1 MPKKIVDDFERIFLQ
16 VTTDKFLSMQALGG
30 EEPFFIYSF
39 DPKEQ
44 ELISSETKRL
54 KKRVEQMGHT
64 ILTINLYEL
73 TIQMLEDRGMLEKI
87 FQKEQSITKAK
98 LLQTLQNML
107 DVETKIM
114 PYIHKLAKENQ
125 TSMLFL
131 EGVGEVYPYIR
142 SHTIINN
149 LQKVVADRPT
159 LMFFPGKFD
168 GHKLVLFNKVHD
180 DNHYRA
186 FNIINYSFEG

>member
-1 MPKKIVDDFERIFLQ
+1 MSKIVNDFEQMFSQ
-16 VTTDKFLSMQALGG
+16 VTTEKFLSMQALGG

-39 DPKEQ
+39 DPAEQ
-44 ELISSETKRL
+44 ELVSSETKRL
-54 KKRVEQMGHT
+54 KKRVEQKGHSV
-64 ILTINLYEL
+64 LVINLFD
-73 TIQMLEDRGMLEKI
+73 IAMKMLEDRGMLEKI
-87 FQKEQSITKAK
+87 LDKEQSLKKEK

-114 PYIHKLAKENQ
+114 PYIEKLAKENK

-149 LQKVVADRPT
+149 LQKIVVDRPT
-159 LMFFPGKFD
+159 LMFFPGRFD
-168 GHKLVLFNKVHD
+168 GYKLVLFDKVHD

-186 FNIINYSFEG
+186 FNIINYSFQG

>member
-1 MPKKIVDDFERIFLQ
+1 MSKIIDDFEQIFTQ
-16 VTTDKFLSMQALGG
+16 VTTEQFLSMQALGG

-39 DPKEQ
+39 DPVMQ
-44 ELISSETKRL
+44 DLVSSETKRL
-54 KKRVEQMGHT
+54 QKRVEQAGHSV
-64 ILTINLYEL
+64 LVINLYQL
-73 TIQMLEDRGMLEKI
+73 TIKMLNERNMLTKI
-87 FQKEQSITKAK
+87 LDKEPSLPKSK

-114 PYIHKLAKENQ
+114 SEIQKLVDEKQ
-125 TSMLFL
+125 TSMVFI
-131 EGVGEVYPYIR
+131 EGIGEVYPYIR

-149 LQKVVADRPT
+149 LQKVIVDRPT
-159 LMFFPGKFD
+159 LMFFPGRFD

-186 FNIINYSFEG
+186 FNIINYSF

>member
-1 MPKKIVDDFERIFLQ
+1 MSKIIDDFEQIFTQ
-16 VTTDKFLSMQALGG
+16 VTTEKFLSMQALGG

-39 DPKEQ
+39 DPVMQ
-44 ELISSETKRL
+44 DLVSSETKRL
-54 KKRVEQMGHT
+54 QKRVEQAGHSV
-64 ILTINLYEL
+64 LVINLYQL
-73 TIQMLEDRGMLEKI
+73 TIKMLNERNMLTKI
-87 FQKEQSITKAK
+87 LDKEPSLPKSK

-114 PYIHKLAKENQ
+114 SEIQKLVDEKQ
-125 TSMLFL
+125 TSMVFI
-131 EGVGEVYPYIR
+131 EGIGEVYPYIR

-149 LQKVVADRPT
+149 LQKVIIDRPT
-159 LMFFPGKFD
+159 LMFFPGRFD

-186 FNIINYSFEG
+186 FNIINYSF

>member
-1 MPKKIVDDFERIFLQ
+1 MSKIVDDFEQMFSQ
-16 VTTDKFLSMQALGG
+16 VTTEKFLSMQALGG

-39 DPKEQ
+39 DPAEQ
-44 ELISSETKRL
+44 ELVSSETKRL
-54 KKRVEQMGHT
+54 KKRVEQKGHSV
-64 ILTINLYEL
+64 LVINLFD
-73 TIQMLEDRGMLEKI
+73 IAMKMLEDRGMLEKI
-87 FQKEQSITKAK
+87 LDKEQSLKKEK

-114 PYIHKLAKENQ
+114 PYIEKLAKENK

-149 LQKVVADRPT
+149 LQKVVVDRPT
-159 LMFFPGKFD
+159 LMFFPGRFD
-168 GHKLVLFNKVHD
+168 GYKLVLFDKVHD

-186 FNIINYSFEG
+186 FNIINYSFQG

>member
-1 MPKKIVDDFERIFLQ
+1 MSKIVDDFEQIFTQ
-16 VTTDKFLSMQALGG
+16 ITTEKFLSMQALGG

-39 DPKEQ
+39 EPSVQD
-44 ELISSETKRL
+44 LVSSETKRL
-54 KKRVEQMGHT
+54 KKRVEQEGHSV
-64 ILTINLYEL
+64 LMINLYAL
-73 TIQMLEDRGMLEKI
+73 VIDMLKTRGMLDKVLS
-87 FQKEQSITKAK
+87 KEQSLTKDK
-98 LLQTLQNML
+98 LLSTLQNML

-114 PYIHKLAKENQ
+114 PEIAKMAEEKK
-125 TSMLFL
+125 TSMVFL

-149 LQKVVADRPT
+149 LQKVVVDRPT
-159 LMFFPGKFD
+159 LMFFPGQFD

-186 FNIINYSFEG
+186 FNIINYSF

>member
-1 MPKKIVDDFERIFLQ
+1 MSKIIDDFEQIFTQ
-16 VTTDKFLSMQALGG
+16 VTTEKFLSMQALGG

-39 DPKEQ
+39 DPIVQ
-44 ELISSETKRL
+44 DIVSSETKRL
-54 KKRVEQMGHT
+54 KKRVEQQGHSV
-64 ILTINLYEL
+64 LVINLYDL
-73 TIQMLEDRGMLEKI
+73 IIQMLEERGMLKKVLN
-87 FQKEQSITKAK
+87 KEQSLSKDK
-98 LLQTLQNML
+98 LLKTLQNML

-114 PYIHKLAKENQ
+114 PEIQKLVDENR
-125 TSMLFL
+125 TSMVLI
-131 EGVGEVYPYIR
+131 EGIGEVYPYIR

-149 LQKVVADRPT
+149 LQKVIDDRPT

-186 FNIINYSFEG
+186 FNIINYSF

>member
-1 MPKKIVDDFERIFLQ
+1 MSNIIDDFEQIYRQ

-39 DPKEQ
+39 DPAAQ
-44 ELISSETKRL
+44 DLLTSETKRL
-54 KKRVEQMGHT
+54 QKRVEQAGHSV
-64 ILTINLYEL
+64 LVINLYHLVIKMLKDRNML
-73 TIQMLEDRGMLEKI
+73 TKI
-87 FQKEQSITKAK
+87 LDKEQSLPKSK

-114 PYIHKLAKENQ
+114 PEIQKMVEEKK
-125 TSMLFL
+125 TSMVFI
-131 EGVGEVYPYIR
+131 EGIGEVYPYIR

-149 LQKVVADRPT
+149 LQKVIVDRPT

-186 FNIINYSFEG
+186 FNIINYSFKD

>member
-1 MPKKIVDDFERIFLQ
+1 
-16 VTTDKFLSMQALGG
+16 
-30 EEPFFIYSF
+30 
-39 DPKEQ
+39 
-44 ELISSETKRL
+44 
-54 KKRVEQMGHT
+54 
-64 ILTINLYEL
+64 
-73 TIQMLEDRGMLEKI
+73 MLEERGMLEKVLS
-87 FQKEQSITKAK
+87 KEQSLSKDK
-98 LLQTLQNML
+98 LLKTLKNIL

-114 PYIHKLAKENQ
+114 PEIQKLVEEKK
-125 TSMLFL
+125 TSMVII
-131 EGVGEVYPYIR
+131 EGIGEVYPYVR

-149 LQKVVADRPT
+149 LQKVIDDRPT

>member
-1 MPKKIVDDFERIFLQ
+1 MSKIIDDFEQIFTQ
-16 VTTDKFLSMQALGG
+16 VTTQKFLSMQALGG

-39 DPKEQ
+39 DPLVQ
-44 ELISSETKRL
+44 DVVSTETKRL
-54 KKRVEQMGHT
+54 KKRVEQQGHT
-64 ILTINLYEL
+64 ILVINLFDL
-73 TIQMLEDRGMLEKI
+73 IIQMLEERGMLEKVLS
-87 FQKEQSITKAK
+87 KEQSLSKDK
-98 LLQTLQNML
+98 LLKTLKNIL

-114 PYIHKLAKENQ
+114 PEIQKLVEEKK
-125 TSMLFL
+125 TSMVII
-131 EGVGEVYPYIR
+131 EGIGEVYPYVR

-149 LQKVVADRPT
+149 LQKVIDDRPT

>member
-1 MPKKIVDDFERIFLQ
+1 MSKVINDFEQIFTQ

-39 DPKEQ
+39 DPQ
-44 ELISSETKRL
+44 VQDLVSTETKRL
-54 KKRVEQMGHT
+54 KKRIEQSGHSV
-64 ILTINLYEL
+64 LVINLYQL
-73 TIQMLEDRGMLEKI
+73 AIKILEDRNMFDKVLD
-87 FQKEQSITKAK
+87 KEESLAKDK
-98 LLQTLQNML
+98 LLKTLQNML
-107 DVETKIM
+107 DVETKII
-114 PYIHKLAKENQ
+114 PEIEKLAKENK
-125 TSMLFL
+125 TSMVFI

-149 LQKVVADRPT
+149 LQKVIVDRPT
-159 LMFFPGKFD
+159 LMFFPGQFD

-186 FNIINYSFEG
+186 FNIINYSF

>member
-1 MPKKIVDDFERIFLQ
+1 MSKVVEDFEQMFAQ
-16 VTTDKFLSMQALGG
+16 VTTEKFLSMQALGG

-39 DPKEQ
+39 DPSEQ
-44 ELISSETKRL
+44 ELVSSESKRL
-54 KKRVEQMGHT
+54 KKRIEQKGHSV
-64 ILTINLYEL
+64 LNVNLFDIV
-73 TIQMLEDRGMLEKI
+73 IQMLEDRGMLTKI
-87 FQKEQSITKAK
+87 LDKEQSLSKSK

-107 DVETKIM
+107 DVENKIM
-114 PYIHKLAKENQ
+114 PYIEKLAQEHKA
-125 TSMLFL
+125 SMLFL

-149 LQKVVADRPT
+149 LQKVVVDRPT

-168 GHKLVLFNKVHD
+168 GYKLVLFNKVHD

-186 FNIINYSFEG
+186 FNIINYSFKG

>member
-1 MPKKIVDDFERIFLQ
+1 MSKIIDDFEQIFTQ
-16 VTTDKFLSMQALGG
+16 VTTEKFLSMQALGG

-39 DPKEQ
+39 DPIVQ
-44 ELISSETKRL
+44 DVVSRETKRL
-54 KKRVEQMGHT
+54 KKRVEQQGHT
-64 ILTINLYEL
+64 VLVINLFEL
-73 TIQMLEDRGMLEKI
+73 IVKMLEDRGMLEKVLS
-87 FQKEQSITKAK
+87 KEQSLSKDK
-98 LLQTLQNML
+98 LLKTLQNML

-114 PYIHKLAKENQ
+114 PEIQKQVEENK
-125 TSMLFL
+125 TSMVLI
-131 EGVGEVYPYIR
+131 EGIGEVYPYVR

-149 LQKVVADRPT
+149 LQKVIDDRPT

-186 FNIINYSFEG
+186 FNIINYSF